1 MGVIKTFQFLSKE
14 KIEDLANDLLMRM
27 QGTPNFPK
35 WPWIAERAVNF
46 LDLGVVWDKIPNQNG
61 RPVAARIYP
70 TQRLIEINE
79 DLPKLK
85 QDPGFAES
93 TIAHEVGH
101 WVLHINQDEADG
113 IVEQLELPL
122 DCVTTEQP
130 FLCRDVGERIALS
143 SPKTQ
148 ADSIEWQAQYF
159 ASCLLMPRYKL
170 EEARKRCDL
179 TKWPHLYAMRK
190 DLGVTIS
197 NLTNRLQ
204 DLGWIYIPKGSR
216 QIYPG
221 NTAPNRQTKLFQ

>member
-1 MGVIKTFQFLSKE
+1 MSVIKTFQFLSKE

-27 QGTPNFPK
+27 QGTPNFPN
-35 WPWIAERAVNF
+35 WPGVAERAVDF
-46 LDLGVVWDKIPNQNG
+46 LKLGMVWDKIPNQNG

-79 DLPKLK
+79 DIPKLQ
-85 QDPGFAES
+85 QDPGFVES

-101 WVLHINQDEADG
+101 WVLHINEEEADG

-130 FLCRDVGERIALS
+130 FLCRDVGERMALS

-148 ADSIEWQAQYF
+148 ADWVEWQAQYF

-170 EEARKRCDL
+170 EEARKKYDL
-179 TKWPHLYAMRK
+179 TKWSHLYALRK

-197 NLTNRLQ
+197 NFTNRLQ
-204 DLGWIYIPKGSR
+204 DLGWIDIPKGSK
-216 QIYPG
+216 QIYLR
-221 NTAPNRQTKLFQ
+221 NTGFNR

>member
-1 MGVIKTFQFLSKE
+1 MSVIKPYQFLSKE
-14 KIEDLANDLLMRM
+14 KIEHLANDLLMRM

-35 WPWIAERAVNF
+35 WPGVADRAVNF
-46 LDLGVVWDKIPNQNG
+46 LKLGMDSVKIPDQNG

-70 TQRLIEINE
+70 TQRLIQINE
-79 DLPKLK
+79 DIPKLQ
-85 QDPGFAES
+85 QDRGFEAS

-113 IVEQLELPL
+113 IVEQLELSL
-122 DCVTTEQP
+122 DCATTEQP

-148 ADSIEWQAQYF
+148 ADWIEWQAQYF

-170 EEARKRCDL
+170 EEARRGRDL
-179 TKWPHLYAMRK
+179 TNWNHLYAMR
-190 DLGVTIS
+190 DELGVTIS

-204 DLGWIYIPKGSR
+204 DLGWIDIPKGSK
-216 QIYPG
+216 QIYLR
-221 NTAPNRQTKLFQ
+221 NTGFNR

>member
-1 MGVIKTFQFLSKE
+1 MSVIKPYQFLSKE
-14 KIEDLANDLLMRM
+14 KIEHLANDLLRRM
-27 QGTPNFPK
+27 EGTPTSPN
-35 WPWIAERAVNF
+35 WPGVAERAVDF
-46 LDLGVVWDKIPNQNG
+46 LDLGMVWEKIPHQDG

-79 DLPKLK
+79 DIPKLQ
-85 QDPGFAES
+85 QDFGFAES

-113 IVEQLELPL
+113 IVEQLELSL
-122 DCVTTEQP
+122 DCVTNEQP
-130 FLCRDVGERIALS
+130 FLCRDVGERIALN
-143 SPKTQ
+143 SPQTQ
-148 ADSIEWQAQYF
+148 ADWIEWQAQYF

-170 EEARKRCDL
+170 EEERRGRDL
-179 TKWPHLYAMRK
+179 TKWPHLYAIQK

-204 DLGWIYIPKGSR
+204 DLGWIYIPKGSK

-221 NTAPNRQTKLFQ
+221 NTVRHGQTRIF